1 MKNNE
6 LLLEDALKQLNRK
19 FGNVRIK
26 RLNELPAVKDN
37 VVSTGI
43 IGLDVALGLA
53 ALKKAA

>member
-1 MKNNE
+1 MKNDE

>member
-1 MKNNE
+1 MDYY
-6 LLLEDALKQLNRK
+6 LEDTLKQLNRK

-26 RLNELPAVKDN
+26 RLNELPTVKDN

>member
-37 VVSTGI
+37 VVSTGF